1 MTGWTRKAPYPLLPT
16 YGGVSLHERS
26 HGSRPVQQRTT
37 SRKCSTTPFG
47 PRKIRDKLEGAGM
60 KAEANGRWIVTTVIA
75 VLALAVSG
83 YTAYAAWQNNATT
96 VAALEETKRQFEATG
111 PRYSAEAFAR
121 IYDTE
126 ANSWSSTE
134 PEGTSLAFER
144 MQPPTKEKLGY
155 WTLDYP
161 VDLHRCCSSTRWH
174 PGFRSSSLLFH

>member
-1 MTGWTRKAPYPLLPT
+1 
-16 YGGVSLHERS
+16 
-26 HGSRPVQQRTT
+26 
-37 SRKCSTTPFG
+37 
-47 PRKIRDKLEGAGM
+47 M

-144 MQPPTKEKLGY
+144 MQPPNA
-155 WTLDYP
+155 
-161 VDLHRCCSSTRWH
+161 LHVLLNVTNF
-174 PGFRSSSLLFH
+174 GRSRGSIEQVGLIEGRDDESRLNAS